1 MTYFHKLTI
10 LLMGAT
16 SLSVAAPAT
25 AQRQTTAPASE
36 VALPLCRLADPG
48 EQCRTRNGDIRTRRG
63 NRRGNAPDAPTT
75 NNLGTNDPGW
85 EIRER
90 PDTEEGGNG
99 QALLR
104 EPRPDGFGGEDIG
117 FAIGGAGDTPEP
129 EAMECDFCDDDE
141 DVPQGPIVNT
151 PLPDEP
157 TTSEPEE
164 EEDCEWRNPAGG
176 PDQEFCDE

>member
-1 MTYFHKLTI
+1 MKPLIYVAMT
-10 LLMGAT
+10 GAVLA
-16 SLSVAAPAT
+16 SAAFSNTAE
-25 AQRQTTAPASE
+25 AQRQSTEPTPDRT
-36 VALPLCRLADPG
+36 VPFCRQAEPG
-48 EQCRTRNGDIRTRRG
+48 ETCRTRSGDIRIRRG
-63 NRRGNAPDAPTT
+63 QADNFGGDDVGFATT
-75 NNLGTNDPGW
+75 P
-85 EIRER
+85 ER
-90 PDTEEGGNG
+90 AIEAGRPETPLTDRAVRPNEDT
-99 QALLR
+99 R
-104 EPRPDGFGGEDIG
+104 FGGEDIG

>member
-1 MTYFHKLTI
+1 MSNFRYLKILFIGMSCLTI
-10 LLMGAT
+10 
-16 SLSVAAPAT
+16 SAPT
-25 AQRQTTAPASE
+25 FAQRQSTISASDN
-36 VALPLCRLADPG
+36 ALPLCRQAEAG
-48 EQCRTRNGDIRTRRG
+48 ERCRTRNGTVRIRRG
-63 NRRGNAPDAPTT
+63 SRSGAPDAPTT
-75 NNLGTNDPGW
+75 NNLGTTDPGW

-99 QALLR
+99 RALLR

-117 FAIGGAGDTPEP
+117 FAIGGAGDRPEP

-141 DVPQGPIVNT
+141 DVPQGPIVKT

-164 EEDCEWRNPAGG
+164 EEDCTWRNPAGW